1 MTQQPDTPTQAHV
14 RRGMWATHNDVI
26 QIQDMIDEHLLNAYK
41 TCVRHRNY
49 DKANELIKEIEHRN
63 IDGRI

>member
-1 MTQQPDTPTQAHV
+1 MTI

-26 QIQDMIDEHLLNAYK
+26 PIQDMIDEHLLNAYK

-49 DKANELIKEIEHRN
+49 DKSEELMKEIEHRN

>member
-1 MTQQPDTPTQAHV
+1 MTLQ
-14 RRGMWATHNDVI
+14 RGMWATHNNVI

-49 DKANELIKEIEHRN
+49 DKSEELMKEIEHRN
-63 IDGRI
+63 IDGRLI